1 MIRPFKCTVEL
12 GCHERMNVVLTE
24 EYNIVVNSEELTGT
38 TEHCDYFHIH
48 MELHFVWIYGK

>member
-1 MIRPFKCTVEL
+1 
-12 GCHERMNVVLTE
+12 MNVVLTE